1 MGALERGISLA
12 GPLSMK
18 QTGGALTYLRVKKRY
33 YFALDEISHKILYYK
48 DEADFIKKKEPI
60 GDIELNQVVFT
71 TSDSNCKIFYIHNS
85 GKRWEIEADNEKS
98 CQCWLEALSRRKGL
112 PGAEHQ
118 IIPNH
123 FHRYAWKKSRSHS
136 LPSETDLV
144 NKRNGGLNAEDACSP
159 RKYSCNEVRG
169 DDSEDSTFALS
180 VLEEKLRR
188 IGAIGWNDTSSEG
201 GSECTTTEEPP
212 VIVPAAPIWLDEWV
226 HKWLQQQPSFLAEN
240 GHHGHNVSPPNSLV
254 SSAETSHCQSNDCS
268 SFTSELAEQE
278 ELNKLRMIDNRQKE
292 RIHQLSCER
301 KLLHDQIDDL
311 NSLAVVRDELERYK
325 REYVFC
331 LQSCI
336 RMPLHDNNSLDVVQV
351 KLYGGDVHQRRI
363 TELLAAARV
372 EDPSLPTLQSIVNG
386 TYVDAY
392 GFRHFYP
399 DYTLALHFAATQLH
413 QFYSDRLESAQEHPP
428 TKIQKESKQLVRAGI
443 PSGMRSTVWK
453 ILINQQVLDMKVQY
467 GKYYYRN
474 LCSLQGGEAERLFC
488 NQHQKQINLDLLRTM
503 PNNIHFMSAN
513 CKGVA
518 QLQQVLR
525 AFCLHNGSLG
535 YCQGMNFLAATALLF
550 VGPEDAFWFLIAL
563 TEKFFDKS
571 YFDDSLAGAQS
582 DQEVLKELLEAKFP
596 RIQQH
601 LDLCEIELA
610 TITLNWFIAL
620 FFDAVPFHTLLRIWD
635 CFLLEG
641 PKVLFRFSV
650 ALLGMNEVEILQ
662 KNDTI
667 GIMKIVKAAVRL
679 TYDIDGL
686 LMQAFCDLNPFPS
699 RVQLLTK
706 QQAVLTLL
714 QEKLSKRQHRRDAL
728 TSSCDSAYASSTTE
742 PNDVPISDLAM
753 STYSDGTGFV
763 VAGNQHIG
771 FIGKLVLEPIL
782 NRMHRIDIEFDCR
795 VVSLVIVQPEMAFA
809 SLISGYIVALH
820 LEGNECT
827 ILWELKLSDVALKL
841 LHDGNRIIAALANG
855 TITILENVI
864 EKAPTSLEML
874 HLPIGSAPINEAV
887 IFGDLL
893 WLAVACRIVILNRE
907 SFSHVSSIYV
917 ACSASGSG
925 TPFFEKIVCLCT
937 SPFGAFV
944 VTANST
950 LIQLWTEGTACGLLF
965 DISFDHSYRK
975 PSLDG
980 YGEEEQSIHIAA
992 LAFLDGILWV
1002 GTSDGY
1008 VIMYQVE
1015 EVVGESKYRVHRY
1028 PAGRRIQPKNSPNSG
1043 KDGRIALC
1051 YIPTREET
1059 RLDEA
1064 AEGLESP
1071 NRAPRKVS
1079 VRIDKDTN
1087 KYSVLVAK
1095 MRSKSFNNKS
1105 TLPQRK
1111 PKLSTNKHIQLTK
1124 EISHDSAVSVFSHDE
1139 HPDIKKAELEQQ
1151 RVERERR
1158 LRVLRASTGSSSISM
1173 DYDDQF
1179 ELYSEDGFGKRL
1191 RRLSVPTIR
1200 AIENGS
1206 STMDFES
1213 DETCASTSAS
1223 PKSNEEDNSDAML
1236 SSVSLNLTMKLK
1248 ISDRPVRRMVPS
1260 IFGGR
1265 DVMITCS
1272 GNYGDEEALLKWYK
1286 DPESGLWINDPIVDA
1301 QANRRYSVFSSTP
1314 SSPRNHNHT

>member
-1 MGALERGISLA
+1 MRSATR
-12 GPLSMK
+12 
-18 QTGGALTYLRVKKRY
+18 
-33 YFALDEISHKILYYK
+33 FLYYK

-71 TSDSNCKIFYIHNS
+71 TSESNCKIFYIHNS

-336 RMPLHDNNSLDVVQV
+336 RIPLHDNNSLDVVQV

-582 DQEVLKELLEAKFP
+582 DQV
-596 RIQQH
+596 RIIKNNNH
-601 LDLCEIELA
+601 DHIELVYCSVFRCC
-610 TITLNWFIAL
+610 TISYASSYLGL
-620 FFDAVPFHTLLRIWD
+620 
-635 CFLLEG
+635 FLLEG

-937 SPFGAFV
+937 IPIRCGPR
-944 VTANST
+944 
-950 LIQLWTEGTACGLLF
+950 GKACGLLF

-992 LAFLDGILWV
+992 LAFLDGILWWKKSLANQNIV
-1002 GTSDGY
+1002 SIAIRPVEGYNRKIRQIAEKMDGLLF
-1008 VIMYQVE
+1008 VISRQGKKHGWMKPLK
-1015 EVVGESKYRVHRY
+1015 GWK
-1028 PAGRRIQPKNSPNSG
+1028 ARIEHLG
-1043 KDGRIALC
+1043 
-1051 YIPTREET
+1051 
-1059 RLDEA
+1059 
-1064 AEGLESP
+1064 
-1071 NRAPRKVS
+1071 KVS

-1206 STMDFES
+1206 STMDFVRNDS
-1213 DETCASTSAS
+1213 NSSGTSLGKVTRLRRRDLNFDDPLVVAIQDLCIDSAS

-1301 QANRRYSVFSSTP
+1301 QANRRYSVFFINP
-1314 SSPRNHNHT
+1314 